1 MNTVLQFFSH
11 FILEGKIP
19 QSFISFA
26 QKILLFLAFV
36 PLVGIFFLPMD
47 YRNLGEL
54 SWKLLLLIVFLRPLS
69 DIFPEFKILKRVL
82 PLRKEV
88 GILCGTLAIAHSIG
102 FFLNKG
108 ISLENWFV
116 GAQYWDM
123 SQHFFW
129 GILGFII
136 AVVLTITSNTFS
148 IKLLKRNWK
157 KLHKFTYLFV
167 VFVALH
173 IALIAYAKGA
183 YILSTDVL
191 APLFVVVLLVVV
203 LFLSAKKITFKF
215 FTSAQ

>member
-1 MNTVLQFFSH
+1 MNTILQFFSDV
-11 FILEGKIP
+11 ILAGKIP
-19 QSFISFA
+19 QSFITFA

-36 PLVGIFFLPMD
+36 PIVGIFFLPMD

-69 DIFPEFKILKRVL
+69 DIFPEFKILKRAL
-82 PLRKEV
+82 PLRKEA

-102 FFLNKG
+102 FFLQKG
-108 ISLENWFV
+108 IPLENWFV

-129 GILGFII
+129 GILGCII
-136 AVVLTITSNTFS
+136 AVVLTVTSNTFF

-157 KLHKFTYLFV
+157 RLHKFTYLFV

-173 IALIAYAKGA
+173 ISLIAYAKGA
-183 YILSTDVL
+183 DVFSKDVL
-191 APLFVVVLLVVV
+191 DPLFVVVLLIVV
-203 LFLSAKKITFKF
+203 LVLSAKKMSFRF
-215 FTSAQ
+215 FGK